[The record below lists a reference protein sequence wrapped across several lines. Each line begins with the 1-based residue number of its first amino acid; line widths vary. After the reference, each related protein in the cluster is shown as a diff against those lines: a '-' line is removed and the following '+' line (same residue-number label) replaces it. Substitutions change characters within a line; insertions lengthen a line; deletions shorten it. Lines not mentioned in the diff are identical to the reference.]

1 VRAKGRGFD
10 PHRPYQNIA
19 ESAALTHVDLRF
31 RAGWMLDDPR
41 SVPYLLIWMQED
53 PEKIVEAVR
62 IAPLIEMQEEIP
74 WARCVEVKRA
84 MA

>member
-1 VRAKGRGFD
+1 
-10 PHRPYQNIA
+10 
-19 ESAALTHVDLRF
+19 
-31 RAGWMLDDPR
+31 
-41 SVPYLLIWMQED
+41 MQED